1 MREMKMLKKAT
12 AVFSLALFCSASALK
27 ADQVTVENFDR
38 AETDTYLYGLAEKG
52 AFGRLNHERDY
63 ASADDQYVVRINL
76 DTLYSFGVFDLSTPL
91 TINKPDGNGRFQSLL
106 VLDQDHYVVAIEHDP
121 GMFQFTRQEV
131 GTDYAMVVF
140 RTFADPQ
147 DPSDIDKAHKLQDEV
162 SFEQADQGS
171 LELPEWD
178 QKSLSEIRTAL
189 KILASN
195 VTDTSNFFGNRGE
208 IDRLDH
214 YMGTAAGFG
223 GNPKKAALYFSNPI
237 PENDGL
243 TPYKLTLKD
252 VPAAAFWSVTVYNES
267 GFLVPNK
274 ENKYS
279 LNSVTAEASDDGSF
293 EVHFGAGTEF
303 TNNIPITDGW
313 NYTLRVYQPIGAA
326 LDGSWNDPVPERME

>member
-1 MREMKMLKKAT
+1 MLKDKLLSAL
-12 AVFSLALFCSASALK
+12 LALICGTTNLH

-38 AETDTYLYGLAEKG
+38 AETDTYISGLAQKG
-52 AFGRLNHERDY
+52 AFGRIVHEREH

-91 TINKPDGNGRFQSLL
+91 TINKPDGDGRFQSLL

-121 GMFQFTRQEV
+121 GIFEFTRETV

-147 DPSDIDKAHKLQDEV
+147 DPLDINKAHELQDAV
-162 SFEQADQGS
+162 SFLQADPGS

-189 KILASN
+189 KVLTSN

-223 GNPKKAALYFSNPI
+223 GNPKTAALYFSNPV
-237 PENDGL
+237 PDNDGL
-243 TPYKLTLKD
+243 TPYKMELKD

-274 ENKYS
+274 EKKYS
-279 LNSVTAEASDDGSF
+279 LNSVTAEPSDDGSF

-303 TNNIPITDGW
+303 TNNIPIVDGW